1 MLLKS
6 ELNSDLDSGK
16 VPTVSKLCL
25 KLLNKILITL
35 FPGFSLKNLPSVKM
49 LQMFQNHSALILKT
63 VLKNGCLP
71 LDTSKA
77 VMLKSL
83 MNPPQLKL
91 KLVKSKE
98 KKNKKSLTLEN
109 NVLKKSLKL
118 KKKKKDKKKNN
129 QMLNPNSNLLL
140 MPLREK
146 VPQKLKKEEI

>member
-1 MLLKS
+1 
-6 ELNSDLDSGK
+6 
-16 VPTVSKLCL
+16 
-25 KLLNKILITL
+25 
-35 FPGFSLKNLPSVKM
+35 
-49 LQMFQNHSALILKT
+49 LILKT

-146 VPQKLKKEEI
+146 VP